1 MKNTSQVVDID
12 EIRSYPVLLTTE
24 QVARLMGV
32 TPKFVRDCL
41 TRKQIKGSKVGGVWR
56 VNRDALLEQLG
67 LREVRTY
74 A

>member
-1 MKNTSQVVDID
+1 MKNTSQMVDYD
-12 EIRSYPVLLTTE
+12 EIRNLPILMTTE

-41 TRKQIKGSKVGGVWR
+41 TRNQIKGSKVGGVWR

-67 LREVRTY
+67 LCEVRTY